1 MSESKKDIEKYEN
14 EHYKVYFKEKQEIQ
28 EKYPRWVS
36 EDITKQNRE
45 YDRKVWLEYL
55 KEIADLM
62 LRPNGDF
69 QKYVWDTISESDREV
84 MERNSR
90 PSMQGGRKSNFNYY

>member
-90 PSMQGGRKSNFNYY
+90 ASMQGGRKSNFNYY